1 MEIYYKSRDIEL
13 SKNKLEDSKDKFEY
27 KRNGETL
34 QKFLEMSNNVNEN
47 FFDEND
53 FKKLIKTFVSGF
65 INKSFDNIIVL
76 AGAGASVVT
85 EKGMINRS
93 YGKTI
98 RMIAELVEQ
107 KLSENGNKYYSLEQ
121 LATMSKFE
129 NELYE
134 NNKELLNDFNLEDF
148 LSNLMQYEKYVEN
161 GKKDKFLRS
170 KNKILDTIKEGVRY
184 EYNSEIMKHGK
195 LIKILSDK
203 IKSPNKLSVVTTNYD
218 ILFEE
223 AANELN
229 FTVIDGFSF
238 TYKPKFDIDIF

>member
-161 GKKDKFLRS
+161 
-170 KNKILDTIKEGVRY
+170 
-184 EYNSEIMKHGK
+184 
-195 LIKILSDK
+195 
-203 IKSPNKLSVVTTNYD
+203 
-218 ILFEE
+218 
-223 AANELN
+223 
-229 FTVIDGFSF
+229 
-238 TYKPKFDIDIF
+238 

>member
-34 QKFLEMSNNVNEN
+34 QKFLEISNLEISNNVNEN

-53 FKKLIKTFVSGF
+53 FKRLIKTFVSSF

-85 EKGMINRS
+85 EKGMINEN

-107 KLSENGNKYYSLEQ
+107 KLSENEYYSLEQ

-129 NELYE
+129 NELYK
-134 NNKELLNDFNLEDF
+134 NDKELSNDFNLEDF
-148 LSNLMQYEKYVEN
+148 LSNLIQY
-161 GKKDKFLRS
+161 
-170 KNKILDTIKEGVRY
+170 
-184 EYNSEIMKHGK
+184 
-195 LIKILSDK
+195 
-203 IKSPNKLSVVTTNYD
+203 
-218 ILFEE
+218 
-223 AANELN
+223 
-229 FTVIDGFSF
+229 
-238 TYKPKFDIDIF
+238 